1 MSKLIIQPDN
11 IKPELVFHNHKWV
24 VKVMTRYHLGWNC
37 LCLCYVNTD
46 GQLLLAILNDQNI
59 FPIEHHSAQDFINH
73 TRLKTEDEILRSEV
87 LERFKARLG
96 ITNHSVRF
104 VYQLSQ
110 LVYQLS

>member
-11 IKPELVFHNHKWV
+11 IKPEMVFHNHKWV

-46 GQLLLAILNDQNI
+46 GQLLLVILNDQNI
-59 FPIEHHSAQDFINH
+59 FPIEHHSAQDFINN
-73 TRLKTEDEILRSEV
+73 TRLKTEDETLCSEI

-104 VYQLSQ
+104 VYKLAH
-110 LVYQLS
+110 LEA